1 MRRRTHVGVEGMEVR
16 PGGAVLKVVVQLL
29 LPYALAMLCGSNIKT
44 YELAILG
51 GSNIV

>member
-1 MRRRTHVGVEGMEVR
+1 MRTRTHVSVKGVEVWS
-16 PGGAVLKVVVQLL
+16 GGAVLKVVVQLL